1 MFILTCTKPIV
12 LQGFQTA
19 VQAFTWN
26 QSNPQE
32 ILFPQET
39 YVLFE
44 IFLICKISLK
54 ESKGEVLQ
62 NWCLCIAVID
72 FSYAKEFKFNELKQ
86 LH

>member
-1 MFILTCTKPIV
+1 MTINISILYQKFQALLKLNMFILTCTKPIV

-19 VQAFTWN
+19 IQAFTWN

-44 IFLICKISLK
+44 IFFLICKIGLK

-62 NWCLCIAVID
+62 N
-72 FSYAKEFKFNELKQ
+72 
-86 LH
+86 

>member
-1 MFILTCTKPIV
+1 MFILTCTKSIV

-44 IFLICKISLK
+44 IFS
-54 ESKGEVLQ
+54 
-62 NWCLCIAVID
+62 
-72 FSYAKEFKFNELKQ
+72 
-86 LH
+86 HM